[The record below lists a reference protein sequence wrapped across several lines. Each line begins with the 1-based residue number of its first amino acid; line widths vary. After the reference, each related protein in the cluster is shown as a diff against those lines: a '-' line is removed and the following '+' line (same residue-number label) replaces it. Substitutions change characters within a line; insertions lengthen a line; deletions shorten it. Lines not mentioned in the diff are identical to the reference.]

1 MRITEQSL
9 TRAKKIFGASL
20 IVFMLAFLIFVNITE
35 MKRGNETL
43 RTVAGSSFR
52 NVTYFQNFT
61 VDTFDGKTFSNR
73 DFEGYEVI
81 VVNVWEPYCSSC
93 LKEMPELEEL
103 SKEYKDK
110 GLLLVG
116 LQGNAVKYPQ
126 DIQLGYDET
135 EPLNIT
141 FPMLLADQGFH
152 DEVRPY
158 LNDAFPGTWVLDS
171 EGNILDFT
179 SGAKSK
185 DAWAEYFDRF
195 LN

>member
-1 MRITEQSL
+1 MKIKKKNFIT
-9 TRAKKIFGASL
+9 AKYIFGGL
-20 IVFMLAFLIFVNITE
+20 LLCFMLAFLIYVNVTE
-35 MKRGNETL
+35 IALGNSTL

-52 NVTYFQNFT
+52 NVTYFQDFSMK
-61 VDTFDGKTFSNR
+61 TFEGKTFSNA
-73 DFEGYEVI
+73 DFAGYDVI
-81 VVNVWEPYCSSC
+81 VINVWEPYCSSC

-116 LQGNAVKYPQ
+116 VQGNAIQYPQ
-126 DIQLGYDET
+126 DVQLGYEEI

-141 FPMLLADQGFH
+141 FPMLLADQRFH

-158 LNDAFPGTWVLDS
+158 LNNAFPGTWILDS
-171 EGNILDFT
+171 QGNILDFT
-179 SGAKSK
+179 ASAKSK
-185 DAWAEYFDRF
+185 DDWATYFDQF